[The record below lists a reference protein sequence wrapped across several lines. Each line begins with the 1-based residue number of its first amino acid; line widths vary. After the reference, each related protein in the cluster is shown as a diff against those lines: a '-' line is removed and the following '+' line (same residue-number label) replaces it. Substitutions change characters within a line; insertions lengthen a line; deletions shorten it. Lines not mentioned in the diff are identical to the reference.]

1 MPSAVP
7 WGRTDVGSASAP
19 EPDLAACNKEAD
31 LRALVTGR
39 AGFVGSTLVDRLIAE
54 GHEVTVVDDLSRG
67 NMRNPHEASDRI
79 SFVRADVQDAD
90 LIDVMAKAQPEV
102 GFHLAAQIDV
112 RESVV
117 DPAPDA
123 RINILGTINVA
134 EAARAV
140 GVRKIVFTCRAARST
155 APPPTCRCPRRHPS
169 TRCRRMRCQR
179 CQASSTSTRWD
190 RRRYNIGTAV
200 PTSDQQHTLIARVC
214 GAEDHPEYA
223 AARLGGLRN
232 SAIDPSRAGRELG
245 WTPVVDLRTGVSA
258 SIDFFRRHR

>member
-117 DPAPDA
+117 DPATDA

-179 CQASSTSTRWD
+179 RALPQRVGIAGVTTLGPRCRPAISSTLSLLGSAVQRTTPSMLPLGSEACATRLSTRH
-190 RRRYNIGTAV
+190 V
-200 PTSDQQHTLIARVC
+200 P
-214 GAEDHPEYA
+214 AE
-223 AARLGGLRN
+223 N
-232 SAIDPSRAGRELG
+232 SAGR
-245 WTPVVDLRTGVSA
+245 RS
-258 SIDFFRRHR
+258 SI